1 MSLGIEYFIDQ
12 THITDLQKLQDEEL
26 YHIIRLFR
34 SELEKFNES
43 EEFKLKG
50 LIIACNEMKDLIKD
64 FRFILNGYIEVINN
78 QLPYYGRPVEEEDLD
93 QIPFCFIEEIEELL
107 KEMDKI
113 ENILDKIKAV
123 RLLKEKVD
131 ELANKCLYK
140 MRILYDSLNDFI
152 YGESCFWDKIDLEKK
167 EIIIKKWH
175 YNAKA
180 KADITTIIDEALKT
194 GKAERERLERL
205 ERLYGITS

>member
-1 MSLGIEYFIDQ
+1 MSLPIEYFIDQ
-12 THITDLQKLQDEEL
+12 THITDLQKLQDKEL

-34 SELEKFNES
+34 DELEKFNES

-64 FRFILNGYIEVINN
+64 FRFILNGYIKVINN
-78 QLPYYGRPVEEEDLD
+78 QLP
-93 QIPFCFIEEIEELL
+93 FCLKEEIEELL

-131 ELANKCLYK
+131 ELGNKCLYK

-167 EIIIKKWH
+167 EIIIKQWH
-175 YNAKA
+175 YDAKA
-180 KADITTIIDEALKT
+180 KARADITAIIVEALKT

-205 ERLYGITS
+205 YGITS

>member
-1 MSLGIEYFIDQ
+1 MSLPIEYFIDQ
-12 THITDLQKLQDEEL
+12 THITDLQKLQDKEL

-34 SELEKFNES
+34 DELEKFNES
-43 EEFKLKG
+43 EEFILKG

-64 FRFILNGYIEVINN
+64 FRFILNGYIKVINN
-78 QLPYYGRPVEEEDLD
+78 QLP
-93 QIPFCFIEEIEELL
+93 FCLKEEIEELL

-131 ELANKCLYK
+131 ELGNKCLYK

-167 EIIIKKWH
+167 EIIIKQWH
-175 YNAKA
+175 YDAKA
-180 KADITTIIDEALKT
+180 KARADITAIIVEALKT

-205 ERLYGITS
+205 YGITS

>member
-1 MSLGIEYFIDQ
+1 MSLPIEYFIDQ
-12 THITDLQKLQDEEL
+12 THITDLQKLQDEKL

-34 SELEKFNES
+34 DELEKLNES

-64 FRFILNGYIEVINN
+64 FRFILNGYIEVINK
-78 QLPYYGRPVEEEDLD
+78 QLP
-93 QIPFCFIEEIEELL
+93 FCLKEEIEELL

-113 ENILDKIKAV
+113 ENNLDKIKAV

-131 ELANKCLYK
+131 ELGNKCLYK

-152 YGESCFWDKIDLEKK
+152 YGESCFWDEIDLEKK
-167 EIIIKKWH
+167 EIIIKQWH
-175 YNAKA
+175 YDAKA
-180 KADITTIIDEALKT
+180 KALRK
-194 GKAERERLERL
+194 RLEQ
-205 ERLYGITS
+205 LYRITS

>member
-1 MSLGIEYFIDQ
+1 MTLPIEYFIDQ
-12 THITDLQKLQDEEL
+12 THITDLQKLQDKEL

-34 SELEKFNES
+34 DELEKFNES

-50 LIIACNEMKDLIKD
+50 LIIACNEMQDLIKD
-64 FRFILNGYIEVINN
+64 FRFILNGYIKVINN
-78 QLPYYGRPVEEEDLD
+78 QLP
-93 QIPFCFIEEIEELL
+93 FCLKEEIEELL

-131 ELANKCLYK
+131 ELGNKCLYK

-167 EIIIKKWH
+167 EIIIKQWH
-175 YNAKA
+175 YDVKA
-180 KADITTIIDEALKT
+180 KARADITAIIVEALKT

-205 ERLYGITS
+205 YGITS

>member
-1 MSLGIEYFIDQ
+1 MSLPIEYFINQ
-12 THITDLQKLQDEEL
+12 THITDLQKLQDEKL

-34 SELEKFNES
+34 DELEKFNES

-64 FRFILNGYIEVINN
+64 FRFILNGYIKVINN
-78 QLPYYGRPVEEEDLD
+78 QLP
-93 QIPFCFIEEIEELL
+93 FCLKEEIEELL

-123 RLLKEKVD
+123 RLLREKVD
-131 ELANKCLYK
+131 ELVNKCLYK

-167 EIIIKKWH
+167 EIIIKQWH
-175 YNAKA
+175 YDAKA
-180 KADITTIIDEALKT
+180 KADITTIIVEALKT

-205 ERLYGITS
+205 YGITS

>member
-1 MSLGIEYFIDQ
+1 MSLGIDYFIDQ

-34 SELEKFNES
+34 DELEKFNES

-50 LIIACNEMKDLIKD
+50 LIIACNEMKNLIKD

-78 QLPYYGRPVEEEDLD
+78 NQLP
-93 QIPFCFIEEIEELL
+93 FCLKEEIEELL
-107 KEMDKI
+107 TEMDKI
-113 ENILDKIKAV
+113 ENNLDKIKKV

-131 ELANKCLYK
+131 ELGNKCLYK

-152 YGESCFWDKIDLEKK
+152 YGESCFWDNYIE
-167 EIIIKKWH
+167 
-175 YNAKA
+175 
-180 KADITTIIDEALKT
+180 
-194 GKAERERLERL
+194 
-205 ERLYGITS
+205 

>member
-1 MSLGIEYFIDQ
+1 MSLGIDYFIDQ

-34 SELEKFNES
+34 DELEKFNKS

-50 LIIACNEMKDLIKD
+50 LIIACNEMKNLIKD

-78 QLPYYGRPVEEEDLD
+78 NQLP
-93 QIPFCFIEEIEELL
+93 FCLKEEIEELL
-107 KEMDKI
+107 TEMDKI
-113 ENILDKIKAV
+113 ENNLDKIKKV

-131 ELANKCLYK
+131 ELGNKCLYK

-152 YGESCFWDKIDLEKK
+152 YGESYFWDNYIE
-167 EIIIKKWH
+167 
-175 YNAKA
+175 
-180 KADITTIIDEALKT
+180 
-194 GKAERERLERL
+194 
-205 ERLYGITS
+205 